1 VASGIERVQAELKE
15 QKRAVTDAHA
25 ALARY
30 EARELAD
37 AAEQHSWGRL
47 VLQAVDGDAA
57 RLKSL
62 ATAITANPGFL
73 AVFLST
79 ASPSLI
85 VAARSSDVIVTCN
98 DIVGSLAKRFGGRGG
113 GKPDLAQGGGLNAPV
128 EEILIAA
135 RQLIQQS

>member
-1 VASGIERVQAELKE
+1 MKTALI
-15 QKRAVTDAHA
+15 DAHA

-47 VLQAVDGDAA
+47 VLRAVDGDAA

-62 ATAITANPGFL
+62 ATAITADPGFF
-73 AVFLST
+73 AVLLST
-79 ASPSLI
+79 SSPSLI
-85 VAARSSDVIVTCN
+85 VAARSADVVAPCH

-113 GKPDLAQGGGLNAPV
+113 GKPDFAQGGGLNAAV

-135 RQLIQQS
+135 RQLIQQP